1 MVLQF
6 FLAQRELC
14 LGWDW
19 LNYTLHGQDYSKE
32 RFLKWSKHRSF
43 LKGRREDL
51 WNFVTKEAPCVEIVT
66 LLEGGSPP
74 GCRLWYWPILS
85 IDSVKSTLLAFSL
98 CFRIMSPISNFALC
112 AMVSCSFLIWG
123 VKLSSLALGAAVAV
137 GVRRKEGNVQHD
149 HSTIF
154 GRELGV
160 RQTQDI
166 YLCYFWLVA
175 RL

>member
-98 CFRIMSPISNFALC
+98 CF
-112 AMVSCSFLIWG
+112 
-123 VKLSSLALGAAVAV
+123 VKLLERMKEASSIVFVFLKLQYWWFVKRAVFFRLGHKP
-137 GVRRKEGNVQHD
+137 RNVPV
-149 HSTIF
+149 I
-154 GRELGV
+154 R
-160 RQTQDI
+160 
-166 YLCYFWLVA
+166 
-175 RL
+175 